1 MVKLLNA
8 RLHVMFDTTE
18 CQKEV
23 VNQSAAGSPDD
34 IHISMAE
41 EARDDHRPSFDISS
55 RLERKKNLLYFRDFL
70 KLLPLITL
78 FFLSRF

>member
-55 RLERKKNLLYFRDFL
+55 RLEEKNLLYFRDFL
-70 KLLPLITL
+70 KLLSFITL